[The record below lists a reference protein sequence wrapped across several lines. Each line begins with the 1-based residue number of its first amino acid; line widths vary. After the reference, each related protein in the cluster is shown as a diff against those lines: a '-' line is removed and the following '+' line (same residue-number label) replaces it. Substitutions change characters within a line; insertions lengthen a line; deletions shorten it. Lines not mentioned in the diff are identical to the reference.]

1 MMKKEMSKKKISFK
15 DFFLIKKNVVFFVIA
30 VLAFVLFAYFGFTM
44 VNLRSDINLLERQKT
59 EIAARCEEQEQTN
72 KELQAVLDNED
83 KGDYIEQKAREKGYG
98 KSNEIHF
105 YDISASE

>member
-1 MMKKEMSKKKISFK
+1 MMKKEMSRKKSVK
-15 DFFLIKKNVVFFVIA
+15 DFFSMKKNIVFIA
-30 VLAFVLFAYFGFTM
+30 AISLAFVLFAYFGFTM
-44 VNLRSDINLLERQKT
+44 VNLRSDISLLERQKA
-59 EIAARCEEQEQTN
+59 EVSAKCDEQEQTN